1 MRRLRRADPRGAAAG
16 GGQSLQSTA
25 RVPSDAAS
33 VALQGSVCIRPTLR
47 KAQGAE
53 VSIFVAQDL
62 DFADVYRL
70 RPR

>member
-1 MRRLRRADPRGAAAG
+1 MTRLL
-16 GGQSLQSTA
+16 QSLWSMYVRTTA

-33 VALQGSVCIRPTLR
+33 VALQGSVGIRPTLR